1 MFMDWAILRRKLRR
15 NRESHRV
22 GQRHGVAVGMTTAF
36 PPNTIVPYVRS
47 GRQYDIDFTASRL
60 GTRAGSETIS
70 AESNG

>member
-1 MFMDWAILRRKLRR
+1 M
-15 NRESHRV
+15 